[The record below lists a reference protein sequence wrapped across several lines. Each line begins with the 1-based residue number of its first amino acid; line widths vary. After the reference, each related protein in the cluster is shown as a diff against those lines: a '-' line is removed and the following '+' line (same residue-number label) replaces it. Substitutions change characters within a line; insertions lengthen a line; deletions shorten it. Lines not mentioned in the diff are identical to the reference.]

1 MSRNNNKTTL
11 VTEKNSIMKSNDFS
25 VAKLNQGLS
34 LKQMQLLVFAILSTQ
49 KDGKTKFNKHE
60 FQDQF
65 EISKYNTANA
75 RKDVEKLFDLSFSTV
90 DLENDYFDYLR
101 VFQRM
106 IYKNGV
112 FSFKWTDDMIPHIL
126 ELKQYNLTDLTLTSQ
141 FKSGFSWV
149 LYDYLKGHYG
159 NWFKEI
165 SKEALMRLFNVEDR
179 VTYQRSTALFK
190 TSVLDVA
197 IKEINDY
204 TELEVWYTEKRV
216 GNKIVGFVLHWSTG
230 KRKTIATDKQIKL
243 LTEISEEVEKNML
256 EYLSVKNIEAA
267 RTYIIK
273 IKKINLYLKNGMSVP
288 EADKLIKESL
298 EYYRML
304 EHLLENDGTKRDTSI
319 YFNWLEEIE

>member
-1 MSRNNNKTTL
+1 LSRNNNKTTL

>member
-1 MSRNNNKTTL
+1 
-11 VTEKNSIMKSNDFS
+11 MKSNDFS